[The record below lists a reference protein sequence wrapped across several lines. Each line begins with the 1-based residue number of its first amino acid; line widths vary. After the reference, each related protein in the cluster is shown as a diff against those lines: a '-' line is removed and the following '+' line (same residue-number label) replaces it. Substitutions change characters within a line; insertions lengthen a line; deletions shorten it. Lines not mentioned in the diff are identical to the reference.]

1 VPLPP
6 DGQTDKSA
14 QLLGTFNLHHT
25 FISGDQAY
33 FMKIQANTMRPGM
46 VIDHSGKQWTVLK
59 IQLLQPGKGGAFI
72 QVEMRDLATGTK
84 SQDRWRTADSVERLE
99 VRAHDCQFLFQ
110 DGDMYT
116 FMDSGTFDQFNLS
129 GDLIGE
135 KAGFLQDSMEVEVN
149 FIEGVPVSVNLPTNV
164 TFEIT
169 EADPVVK
176 GQTASSSYKPAVLE
190 NGMKVMVP
198 PFIEAGTRIVV
209 NTNDGT
215 YVERAK

>member
-1 VPLPP
+1 
-6 DGQTDKSA
+6 
-14 QLLGTFNLHHT
+14 
-25 FISGDQAY
+25 
-33 FMKIQANTMRPGM
+33 MKIQANTMRPGM
-46 VIDHSGKQWTVLK
+46 VIEHGGKQWTVLK

-99 VRAHDCQFLFQ
+99 VRGHDCQFLFK

-116 FMDSGTFDQFNLS
+116 FMDSTTYDQFQVS
-129 GDLIGE
+129 GELIGE

-149 FIEGVPVSVNLPTNV
+149 FIEGKPVSVSLPTNV

-209 NTNDGT
+209 NTDDGT